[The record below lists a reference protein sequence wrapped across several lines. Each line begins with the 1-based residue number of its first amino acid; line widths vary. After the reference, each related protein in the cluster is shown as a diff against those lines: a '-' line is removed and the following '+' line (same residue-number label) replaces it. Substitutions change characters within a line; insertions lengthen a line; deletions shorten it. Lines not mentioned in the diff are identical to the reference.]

1 MTQYSLKNQK
11 VQKKIQKGRIRR
23 KKMGVRIIYLVII
36 LLRIQNVPPKLLLLV
51 RKEKNAVQVKKTKS
65 MSQNILPEIAISRKQ
80 RS

>member
-1 MTQYSLKNQK
+1 
-11 VQKKIQKGRIRR
+11 
-23 KKMGVRIIYLVII
+23 MGVRIIYLVII